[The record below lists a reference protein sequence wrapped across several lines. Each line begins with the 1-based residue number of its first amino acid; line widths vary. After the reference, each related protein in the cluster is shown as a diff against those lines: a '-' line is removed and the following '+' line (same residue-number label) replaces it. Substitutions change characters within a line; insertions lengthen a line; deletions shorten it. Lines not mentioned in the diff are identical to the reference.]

1 VVEEVVEVVEHN
13 LVILE
18 DLVVEVEVQV
28 HHQLVQEILL
38 LLVHHKDNLEEA
50 LVELVQQLVVEQQK
64 LEELIQAQQKV
75 EMEQGLQ
82 LIQRLQ

>member
-18 DLVVEVEVQV
+18 DLVVVEEVLV
-28 HHQLVQEILL
+28 HHQLVQEILP
-38 LLVHHKDNLEEA
+38 LLVHHKENLEEA

-64 LEELIQAQQKV
+64 PEELFQVHQKV
-75 EMEQGLQ
+75 EMEQELQ